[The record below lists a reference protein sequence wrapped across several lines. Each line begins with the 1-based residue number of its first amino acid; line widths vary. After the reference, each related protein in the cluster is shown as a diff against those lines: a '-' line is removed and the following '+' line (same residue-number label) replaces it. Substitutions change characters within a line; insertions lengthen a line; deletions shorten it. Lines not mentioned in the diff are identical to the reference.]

1 MTFYLEIQ
9 LKWTKWIKP
18 AVEASL
24 MVFYLKRAWIGVKDM
39 LFVFE
44 IVLTF
49 YLHAY
54 SYVEH
59 QQDTNSSLI
68 M

>member
-9 LKWTKWIKP
+9 LKWIKP

-24 MVFYLKRAWIGVKDM
+24 MVFYLKRAWVGVKDM
-39 LFVFE
+39 PFVFE

-54 SYVEH
+54 SYV
-59 QQDTNSSLI
+59 
-68 M
+68 